1 MKKQSNVEIGDRLRA
16 ARRASGLT
24 QEQLAEKLDLSSLF
38 LSYVE
43 CGQKGMSL
51 QTLEKICRTLD
62 VTADYLLLGRGPQA
76 APRQGAQA
84 YALLDSLP
92 PEYLP
97 LAEDALRTLLHTV
110 QAVENAERKKQK
122 VK

>member
-76 APRQGAQA
+76 APRQGAQV

-97 LAEDALRTLLHTV
+97 LAEEALRTLLHTV